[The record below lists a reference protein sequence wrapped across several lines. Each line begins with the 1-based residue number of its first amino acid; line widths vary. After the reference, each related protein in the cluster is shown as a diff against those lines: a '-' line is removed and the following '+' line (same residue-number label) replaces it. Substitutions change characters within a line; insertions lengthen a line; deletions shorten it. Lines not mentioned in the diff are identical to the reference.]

1 MKKFKTTMLLVL
13 LLLAPIFTYA
23 QDMYVIQEDIVKL
36 SKVKEYEALVK
47 EFVTLTKKHNLQD
60 VSWITLSTNTSHY
73 LYISPIK
80 NMAALDEESYGA
92 KLAAKAGK
100 DVVSNLYKRA
110 DQYTE
115 TELSYIVH
123 LDKELTYMPNG
134 FTQTPAGKN
143 FRKQHLLYVSPENRA
158 IVKEK
163 MKAVKALFERK
174 GSKEYYRVYR
184 SGFGTVGDYY
194 LVAIAAV
201 DELDYAR
208 QSKENDALLG
218 EEGKKVLG
226 DLFSSLLKYEV
237 VLGNIRPEFSYS
249 PK

>member
-1 MKKFKTTMLLVL
+1 
-13 LLLAPIFTYA
+13 
-23 QDMYVIQEDIVKL
+23 
-36 SKVKEYEALVK
+36 
-47 EFVTLTKKHNLQD
+47 
-60 VSWITLSTNTSHY
+60 
-73 LYISPIK
+73 
-80 NMAALDEESYGA
+80 MAALDKESAGA
-92 KLAAKAGK
+92 KLTAKAGK
-100 DVVSNLYKRA
+100 DVMGKLFKRA
-110 DQYTE
+110 AQCTE

-143 FRKQHLLYVSPENRA
+143 YRKQHLLYVSPENRA

-184 SGFGTVGDYY
+184 SGFGTVGSYY

-201 DELDYAR
+201 DELDYAK

-226 DLFSSLLKYEV
+226 ALFSSLLKYEV

>member
-1 MKKFKTTMLLVL
+1 MKTFKNTI
-13 LLLAPIFTYA
+13 LLAILLIASIITYA
-23 QDMYVIQEDIVKL
+23 QDMYVVQENVVKL
-36 SKVKEYEALVK
+36 SKVKEYETLLK
-47 EFVTLTKKHNLQD
+47 EFITLTKKHNIQD
-60 VSWITLSTNTSHY
+60 VSWLTLSTDNSHY
-73 LYISPIK
+73 SYVSPIK
-80 NMAALDEESYGA
+80 NMAALDKESYGA

-100 DVVSNLYKRA
+100 DVVNKLYKRA
-110 DQYTE
+110 YNCLDA
-115 TELSYIVH
+115 ELSYIVH

-143 FRKQHLLYVSPENRA
+143 YRKQHFLYVSPENRA

-184 SGFGTVGDYY
+184 SGFGTAGEYY

-208 QSKENDALLG
+208 QSKENDTLLG
-218 EEGKKVLG
+218 EEGKKVLS

-237 VLGNIRPEFSYS
+237 VLGNIRPEFGYS